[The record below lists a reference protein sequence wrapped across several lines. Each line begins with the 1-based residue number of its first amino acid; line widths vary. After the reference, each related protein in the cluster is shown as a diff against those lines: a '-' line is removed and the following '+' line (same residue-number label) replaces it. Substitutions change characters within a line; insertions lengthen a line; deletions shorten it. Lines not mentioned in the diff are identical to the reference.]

1 MADLVLHLQ
10 CIDIQ
15 KATFT
20 TIGSRTVQHYRRGA
34 RQTIQTREQ
43 WYKKRTTKF
52 CPAATSTNGKKGLTL
67 NTKISQFY
75 ISNGL
80 CWLLLRTTLIQRN
93 MSTDRIF
100 RVFFSFFFLSSLI
113 TTCSPNCPTHN
124 ALLHMT
130 CSWRL
135 TLREPF
141 FFHITKLQFYSH
153 IVKFNFLFYFIFLDF
168 KVLHFTCSIRTSQIN
183 SNPELKASE
192 ISFLLLR

>member
-52 CPAATSTNGKKGLTL
+52 CPTVTSTNGKKGLTL

-80 CWLLLRTTLIQRN
+80 CWLLRRTTLIQRN
-93 MSTDRIF
+93 MSTDRILL
-100 RVFFSFFFLSSLI
+100 FFFLPFVFDYHLQSQLS
-113 TTCSPNCPTHN
+113 N
-124 ALLHMT
+124 AQCTAAYDLFLVAH
-130 CSWRL
+130 
-135 TLREPF
+135 TLWTF

-153 IVKFNFLFYFIFLDF
+153 IFKFNIVFFLPDF

-183 SNPELKASE
+183 SDPELKASE

>member
-1 MADLVLHLQ
+1 MPRCNLN
-10 CIDIQ
+10 
-15 KATFT
+15 KWKT
-20 TIGSRTVQHYRRGA
+20 
-34 RQTIQTREQ
+34 
-43 WYKKRTTKF
+43 
-52 CPAATSTNGKKGLTL
+52 GLTL

-93 MSTDRIF
+93 MSTDRIL
-100 RVFFSFFFLSSLI
+100 VFFFSFLSSLI

-135 TLREPF
+135 TLCEPSF
-141 FFHITKLQFYSH
+141 FTLQNYNSIHIFSSLTFC
-153 IVKFNFLFYFIFLDF
+153 LFFSDF

>member
-1 MADLVLHLQ
+1 MPRCNLN
-10 CIDIQ
+10 
-15 KATFT
+15 K
-20 TIGSRTVQHYRRGA
+20 
-34 RQTIQTREQ
+34 
-43 WYKKRTTKF
+43 W
-52 CPAATSTNGKKGLTL
+52 KKGLTL

-93 MSTDRIF
+93 MSTDRIL
-100 RVFFSFFFLSSLI
+100 VFFFSFLSSLI

-130 CSWRL
+130 CSWWL
-135 TLREPF
+135 TLCEPSFFTLQNYNSIHIFSSLTF
-141 FFHITKLQFYSH
+141 FFFQTL
-153 IVKFNFLFYFIFLDF
+153 

-183 SNPELKASE
+183 SDPELKASE